1 MALFT
6 PIAPPLA
13 TEGSSAGVSEGVV
26 KAPPSAWYALV
37 VLIIATVLGA
47 VDKVVLTLLT
57 EPVRLSLSLSDTQI
71 GLLQGAGLVL
81 FTGIATLP
89 LGWLSDRY
97 DRRVVL
103 AACVVLWSAATGLR
117 GTAEGYGVLFIASIG
132 LGVGEAGL
140 TPITNSMIPD
150 LFPRAQRVFANA
162 VFALSIIFGSAL
174 GALLGGSVVNLTD
187 ELRHLLPVSMQ
198 GYEAWRLTFFV
209 MAAAGIPVALLV
221 LSIRGGRGGKGKA
234 ASVSFDTV
242 TPANAIGFREH
253 LVGNWRTFAGLVI
266 GFGLGAVGLSSIGTW
281 LPVVAAREFGAT
293 PAEVGRGIG
302 LAFLTGTLV
311 GGALGVLVMR
321 FAQRRMGP
329 AAALRIIML
338 GNLSAALLSVLM
350 LFMRSSTDVFM
361 LLALLVVP
369 LISGAVLLPN
379 VLQDAAPAHL
389 RARTIALLTMASLP
403 FGVMGPLT
411 VGLLSDSLKGS
422 VSGNS
427 LATAVVITTL
437 VGGVLG
443 AMVLRATEGRFARLM
458 QAAQTTA

>member
-1 MALFT
+1 MSSIT
-6 PIAPPLA
+6 PGSVPLTMEAPHAGPLA
-13 TEGSSAGVSEGVV
+13 ATQ
-26 KAPPSAWYALV
+26 KAPLSAWYALAVLV
-37 VLIIATVLGA
+37 VATVLGA

-57 EPVRLSLSLSDTQI
+57 EPMRHSLTLSDTQL

-150 LFPRAQRVFANA
+150 LFPRAQRVLANA
-162 VFALSIIFGSAL
+162 VFALSIIFGGAL
-174 GALLGGSVVNLTD
+174 GALAGGSVVNLTD
-187 ELRHLLPVSMQ
+187 HIRHLLPVSMQ
-198 GYEAWRLTFFV
+198 AYEAWRLTFFV
-209 MAAAGIPVALLV
+209 MAALGAPVALLV
-221 LSIRGGRGGKGKA
+221 LSIRRTKGRGKA
-234 ASVSFDTV
+234 GTPAAEGFDAV
-242 TPANAIGFREH
+242 TPDNAITFREH
-253 LVGNWRTFAGLVI
+253 LRAHWRTFACLVT
-266 GFGLGAVGLSSIGTW
+266 GFGLGSVGLSSIGSW
-281 LPVVAAREFGAT
+281 LPIVAAREFGAT

-311 GGALGVLVMR
+311 GGAVGVGVMR
-321 FAQRRMGP
+321 FMQRRMGP

-338 GNLSAALLSVLM
+338 GNLAAALLSVLM

-389 RARTIALLTMASLP
+389 RSRTIALLTMASLP
-403 FGVMGPLT
+403 FGVLGPLT
-411 VGLLSDSLKGS
+411 VGVLSDSLKS
-422 VSGNS
+422 VPNG
-427 LATAVVITTL
+427 LATAVVATTL
-437 VGGVLG
+437 IGGVLG
-443 AMVLRATEGRFARLM
+443 ALMLRLSEGAFVRLM
-458 QAAQTTA
+458 RAAQTSS